1 MGFTKRFFSK
11 NLIKTQ
17 IDNGST
23 LDKIF
28 NVDAYIFEDKISEKI
43 YKLYLKGVKDDEII
57 KKMFKNG

>member
-23 LDKIF
+23 LSKIF
-28 NVDAYIFEDKISEKI
+28 NVDAYIFEDKVSEKI
-43 YKLYLKGVKDDEII
+43 HKLYLKGVKEDEII